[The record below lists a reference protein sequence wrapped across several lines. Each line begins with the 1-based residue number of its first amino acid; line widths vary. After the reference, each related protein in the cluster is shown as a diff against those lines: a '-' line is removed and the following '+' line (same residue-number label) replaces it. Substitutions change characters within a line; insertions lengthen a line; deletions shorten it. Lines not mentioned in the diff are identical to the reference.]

1 MVALEAPDAGQFT
14 MIPIMAPGRTL
25 KINAVTKRTG
35 GIRIEV
41 AGVESHSF
49 DDCTLI
55 FGDRYWTVV
64 DWKGKTDLGFEEG
77 KPVTLRFKLDQAE
90 IYGIEFE

>member
-1 MVALEAPDAGQFT
+1 

-35 GIRIEV
+35 GIWIEV
-41 AGVESHSF
+41 DGVENHSF
-49 DDCTLI
+49 NDCTPI
-55 FGDRYWTVV
+55 FGDCFWTVV
-64 DWKGKTDLGFEEG
+64 DWKGKTDLGFEEE

-90 IYGIEFE
+90 IYGIDFE